1 MQVNEPR
8 MNDDKIQDWFFS
20 NACQSFRVG
29 IQSMLLLI
37 IILECI
43 GIVQTVVK
51 HKEISARMLKGY
63 TQQMNS

>member
-1 MQVNEPR
+1 
-8 MNDDKIQDWFFS
+8 
-20 NACQSFRVG
+20 
-29 IQSMLLLI
+29 MLLLI

-63 TQQMNS
+63 KRQMNS